1 MKKCVKGDIIPFNEL
16 KNYPDGT
23 EFWIEDILGD
33 DPEENIRGFATK
45 KYDDIIEDETGF
57 YDLEYLEIHP
67 EMADHL
73 KYFSIEKY
81 YEEFDISEIT
91 EEESVQEII
100 KELAEE
106 ICNLRGVEL
115 TEKNILDVVASLKCL
130 QEKE

>member
-1 MKKCVKGDIIPFNEL
+1 
-16 KNYPDGT
+16 
-23 EFWIEDILGD
+23 
-33 DPEENIRGFATK
+33 
-45 KYDDIIEDETGF
+45 
-57 YDLEYLEIHP
+57 
-67 EMADHL
+67 MADHL

-81 YEEFDISEIT
+81 YEEFDINEIT

-115 TEKNILDVVASLKCL
+115 TEKNILDVVSYLKCL